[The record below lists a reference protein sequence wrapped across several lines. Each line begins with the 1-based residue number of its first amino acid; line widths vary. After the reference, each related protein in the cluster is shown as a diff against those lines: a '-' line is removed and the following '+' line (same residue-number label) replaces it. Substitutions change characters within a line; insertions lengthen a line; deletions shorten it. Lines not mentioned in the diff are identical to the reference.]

1 MTAPRSPFLTAERRE
16 KIRLLVRDARNFWR
30 KFKDNR
36 TGLAGLGILVVF
48 VSMALLAPWIGK
60 YDELYPPNSLEW
72 ARVNPTLSA
81 PSGDHPFGTDIYG
94 RDIFT
99 LSMYGARA
107 SLVVGFL
114 ASFISI
120 LLGTAVGVAAGY
132 LGKAWDE
139 VLMRVTDF
147 FLVIPW
153 LPLMIIF
160 AMLMGKSFWNVII
173 VIGITSWPWTARIVR
188 SQVLTVKEKAFVER
202 ARCIGSGSFTIVRR
216 HIMPNVLPLVFAS
229 TILLIA
235 NAIFSESFLE
245 FLGLGGDMISWGNM
259 LEAAYVGHAFESY
272 AWWWILPP
280 GLFIIVLIMAFYL
293 VGEATDEILNP
304 KLRRR

>member
-1 MTAPRSPFLTAERRE
+1 MNNPRGLFLTAERRE
-16 KIRLLVRDARNFWR
+16 KIRLLIRDAGIFWR
-30 KFKDNR
+30 KFKENK
-36 TGLAGLGILVVF
+36 TGMAGLGILIVF
-48 VSMALLAPWIGK
+48 ILMGVLAPWITE
-60 YDELYPPNSLEW
+60 YDELYPPNSIEW
-72 ARVNPTLSA
+72 ARVNPSLST
-81 PSGDHPFGTDIYG
+81 PSSDHLFGTDLYG

-99 LSMYGARA
+99 LTIYGARA

-114 ASFISI
+114 AAFISI
-120 LLGTAVGVAAGY
+120 VLGTTVGVAAGY
-132 LGKAWDE
+132 LGKTWDE
-139 VLMRVTDF
+139 VLMRITDF

-153 LPLMIIF
+153 LPLMIVF

-188 SQVLTVKEKAFVER
+188 SQVLSVKEKAFVGR
-202 ARCIGSGSFTIVRR
+202 ARCIGASGFTIVRR

-259 LEAAYVGHAFESY
+259 LEAAYDGHAFESY

-280 GLFIIVLIMAFYL
+280 GLFIIMLIMAFYL
-293 VGEATDEILNP
+293 IGEVTDEILNP

>member
-1 MTAPRSPFLTAERRE
+1 MTSPLASLLSAERKE
-16 KIRLLVRDARNFWR
+16 KLKLLIRDGRIFWS
-30 KFKDNR
+30 KYKHNR
-36 TGLAGLGILVVF
+36 TGIAGLGILVFF
-48 VSMALLAPWIGK
+48 VSMAFLAPLIGQ

-81 PSGDHPFGTDIYG
+81 PSADHLFGTDLYG

-99 LSMYGARA
+99 LTMYGARA
-107 SLVVGFL
+107 SLIVGL
-114 ASFISI
+114 MASAISI
-120 LLGTAVGVAAGY
+120 ILGTGVGVAAGY
-132 LGKAWDE
+132 LGKSWDE
-139 VLMRVTDF
+139 LLMRVTDF

-153 LPLMIIF
+153 LPLMIVF
-160 AMLMGKSFWNVII
+160 AMLMGKSFTNVII

-188 SQVLTVKEKAFVER
+188 SQVLSVKEKAFVVR
-202 ARCIGSGSFTIVRR
+202 ARCIGAGSFTIVRK

-259 LEAAYVGHAFESY
+259 LEAAYDGHAFESY

>member
-1 MTAPRSPFLTAERRE
+1 MNNPRTSFITAERRE
-16 KIRLLVRDARNFWR
+16 KIKLLLRDARTFWR
-30 KFKDNR
+30 RFRENS
-36 TGLAGLGILVVF
+36 TGLAGLGILLVF
-48 VSMALLAPWIGK
+48 ISMGLLAPWITQ
-60 YDELYPPNSLEW
+60 YDEPYPPNSIEW
-72 ARVNPTLSA
+72 ARLNPTLSP
-81 PSGDHPFGTDIYG
+81 PSSDHLFGTDLYG

-99 LSMYGARA
+99 LTMYGARA

-114 ASFISI
+114 AAFISI
-120 LLGTAVGVAAGY
+120 VLGTTVGVAAGY
-132 LGKAWDE
+132 LGKSWDE
-139 VLMRVTDF
+139 VLMRITDF

-153 LPLMIIF
+153 LPLMIVL
-160 AMLMGKSFWNVII
+160 AMLMGRSFWNVII

-188 SQVLTVKEKAFVER
+188 SQVLTVKEKAFVGR
-202 ARCIGSGSFTIVRR
+202 ARCIGAGGFTIVRK

-259 LEAAYVGHAFESY
+259 LEAAYDGHAFESY

-280 GLFIIVLIMAFYL
+280 GLFIIMLIMAFYL
-293 VGEATDEILNP
+293 IGEVTDEILNP